1 LGIPELNQCY
11 YIIYLLLINYLLYRF
26 RPGPE
31 IDAGQLEQVREAAA
45 RLIESQQQ
53 IDNQFINLA
62 FVPDNK

>member
-1 LGIPELNQCY
+1 MI
-11 YIIYLLLINYLLYRF
+11 LLKFIF

-31 IDAGQLEQVREAAA
+31 IDAGQLEQVRDAAA

>member
-1 LGIPELNQCY
+1 
-11 YIIYLLLINYLLYRF
+11 LLFLLYCF

-53 IDNQFINLA
+53 IDNQFVNLA